1 MFRAL
6 RNSWRLLA
14 LALSFARH
22 DALFPLETMGIAP
35 ALIAWARL
43 FRSRRDKRRP
53 GERLAAALQ
62 DKGPSFI
69 KLGQALSTRADLL
82 NEEVVADLGRLQ
94 DHLPAFPGS
103 EARAIIEREL
113 GQPLGALFQAFDDVP
128 VAAASIAQVHFAV
141 TTDGRDVAVKVL
153 RPGIERAFARDLDL
167 FYWIAEL
174 VERTQPR
181 FRRLKPVESV
191 RAFAEIVRIE
201 MDLRLEAAAAEELG
215 ENFRD
220 DETYRAP
227 AIDWDRTAERVLTL
241 ERVDGTPIGD
251 RAAIVAAGHDPDAIM
266 LKSAEVFFYQV
277 FRDGFFHAD
286 MHGGNAFVD
295 RQGRIVPVDFGIMGR
310 VDEDTRGYLAEL
322 LLGFLRRDYRAVA
335 EVQFRAGYV
344 PQHQSLEMF
353 AQACRS
359 IGEPIFGKPSH
370 QISIARLL
378 AQMLRVTEQFEMTV
392 QPQLLLLQKTM
403 LMAEGMGTRLNP
415 TVNIWELARPLIEDW
430 MRTHFGPRATLGRAA
445 QDLVQGL
452 RRLPRLIES
461 LHIVAERERRK
472 AEAEALLPPAPPPRR
487 WLRLGA
493 AELVAV
499 LALVA
504 AVAAWLRH

>member
-6 RNSWRLLA
+6 RNSWRLLR

-22 DALFPLETMGIAP
+22 DALFPLEILGIAP
-35 ALIAWARL
+35 ALIAWVRL
-43 FRSRRDKRRP
+43 FRSRRDRRRP

-62 DKGPSFI
+62 DMGPSFI

-82 NEEVVADLGRLQ
+82 SEEVAADLARLQ

-103 EARAIIEREL
+103 EARATIEREL
-113 GQPLGALFQAFDDVP
+113 GQPIDALFASFDDQP

-153 RPGIERAFARDLDL
+153 RPGIDAAFRRDLDL
-167 FYWIAEL
+167 FYWMAEL

-191 RAFAEIVRIE
+191 RAFADVVRIE
-201 MDLRLEAAAAEELG
+201 MDLRMEAAAAEELG

-220 DETYRAP
+220 DPRYRAP

-241 ERVDGTPIGD
+241 ERVVGTPIGD
-251 RAAIVAAGHDPDAIM
+251 REAIVAAGHDADAVM
-266 LKSAEVFFYQV
+266 QKCAEAFFYQV

-295 RQGRIVPVDFGIMGR
+295 AEGRIVPVDFGIMGR

-322 LLGFLRRDYRAVA
+322 LVAFLRRDYRAVA

-344 PQHQSLEMF
+344 PADQSLELF

-359 IGEPIFGKPSH
+359 IGEPIFGKPSA

-378 AQMLRVTEQFEMTV
+378 AQLLRVTEQFEMTV
-392 QPQLLLLQKTM
+392 RPELLLLQKTM

-415 TVNIWELARPLIEDW
+415 TVNIWELARPLIEEW
-430 MRTHFGPRATLGRAA
+430 MQSHFGPRAMMGRATE
-445 QDLVQGL
+445 DLLRGL
-452 RRLPRLIES
+452 RRLPRLIDS
-461 LHIVAERERRK
+461 MHMVAEHERRRVERELVK
-472 AEAEALLPPAPPPRR
+472 PAPVPQRLWPRI
-487 WLRLGA
+487 GF
-493 AELVAV
+493 AEVVAV

-504 AVAAWLRH
+504 AIVAWLH

>member
-6 RNSWRLLA
+6 RNSWRLFTV
-14 LALSFARH
+14 ALSFARH
-22 DALFPLETMGIAP
+22 DALFPLETLGIAP

-43 FRSRRDKRRP
+43 FRARGDKRRP
-53 GERLAAALQ
+53 GQRLAAALQ
-62 DKGPSFI
+62 EMGPSFI

-82 NEEVVADLGRLQ
+82 SEGVAADLAHLQ
-94 DHLPAFPGS
+94 DHLPAFPGTQ
-103 EARAIIEREL
+103 ARAIVEREL
-113 GQPLGALFQAFDDVP
+113 GQPLGALYSAFDDVP
-128 VAAASIAQVHFAV
+128 VAAASIAQVHFAI

-153 RPGIERAFARDLDL
+153 RPGIEQAFARDLDL
-167 FYWIAEL
+167 FYWMAEL

-191 RAFAEIVRIE
+191 RAFAEIVRVE

-215 ENFRD
+215 VNFQD
-220 DETYRAP
+220 DPSYRAP
-227 AIDWDRTAERVLTL
+227 TIDWDRTAERVLTL
-241 ERVDGTPIGD
+241 ERIDGTPIGD
-251 RAAIVAAGHDPDAIM
+251 RAAIAAAGHDPDVVM
-266 LKSAEVFFYQV
+266 KKCAEAFFYQV

-295 RQGRIVPVDFGIMGR
+295 REGRIVPVDFGIMGR

-322 LLGFLRRDYRAVA
+322 LVAFLRRDYRAVA

-344 PQHQSLEMF
+344 PPDQSLEMF

-378 AQMLRVTEQFEMTV
+378 AQLLRVTEQFEMTV
-392 QPQLLLLQKTM
+392 QPELLLLQKTM

-415 TVNIWELARPLIEDW
+415 KVNIWELARPLIEDW
-430 MRTHFGPRATLGRAA
+430 MRTHFGPRATIGRVSE
-445 QDLVQGL
+445 DLMTGL
-452 RRLPRLIES
+452 RRLPRLIDS
-461 LHIVAERERRK
+461 LHRVAEHERRK
-472 AEAEALLPPAPPPRR
+472 VELAEIAPSPSRGRLWSRIGVAEA
-487 WLRLGA
+487 
-493 AELVAV
+493 VAV
-499 LALVA
+499 LALAV
-504 AVAAWLRH
+504 AVAAWWR